1 MSPDGSLAVIT
12 GAIDLTGTNTVFR
25 QIVAAEIG
33 IRAEDVTVKT
43 ADTDSAPFAGMSAGS
58 KVVYTVGNAVKAA
71 AADARRQI
79 LEIASREL
87 EASPADLEILNGQVH
102 VKGTPDRAVSLK
114 DIGRKSTAFG
124 GKYEPVFG
132 RGNITVTTQSP
143 GFAGQIAEVE
153 VDPDTGNVSIL
164 RYVSIQ
170 DVGKALNP
178 TLVEGQIQGGSA
190 QGIGIGLSEQM
201 VYSAEGRLLNSS
213 LLDYRTMTAID
224 LPKIE
229 VVLVEVPTPYGPFG
243 AKGVGEPPIVPGP
256 AAIANAVR
264 DATGQ
269 AFTDLPITPDKV
281 VAALARRS

>member
-1 MSPDGSLAVIT
+1 M
-12 GAIDLTGTNTVFR
+12 
-25 QIVAAEIG
+25 
-33 IRAEDVTVKT
+33 
-43 ADTDSAPFAGMSAGS
+43 
-58 KVVYTVGNAVKAA
+58 
-71 AADARRQI
+71 
-79 LEIASREL
+79 
-87 EASPADLEILNGQVH
+87 
-102 VKGTPDRAVSLK
+102 
-114 DIGRKSTAFG
+114 
-124 GKYEPVFG
+124 
-132 RGNITVTTQSP
+132 
-143 GFAGQIAEVE
+143 
-153 VDPDTGNVSIL
+153 SIL

-264 DATGQ
+264 NATGQ